1 MNIQYRV
8 VLTGYDMIMHQPCV
22 GAVLHQMHDTHIRAV
37 QAAHEAAADEIRDM
51 AYRKGMTL
59 PSNVSVSF
67 EDRADDS
74 GITHAT
80 VIRYWDAKGFEHVL
94 SEYDVYRVEELDNT
108 HTNFMYRGWRIE
120 YDVNDKWYWIYFLG
134 NKRNHRWSG
143 RSVAACCD
151 IIDEEC
157 NNMLA
162 QSM

>member
-37 QAAHEAAADEIRDM
+37 QAAHEAAAQEIVYLTSGRGM
-51 AYRKGMTL
+51 AL
-59 PSNVSVSF
+59 PGNISMSF
-67 EDRADDS
+67 EDRPNECGCTNA
-74 GITHAT
+74 AA
-80 VIRYWDAKGFEHVL
+80 IRYWDAKGFEHVL

>member
-8 VLTGYDMIMHQPCV
+8 VLTGYDMIMHQPRV

-37 QAAHEAAADEIRDM
+37 QAAHEAAAQEIVDLTSG
-51 AYRKGMTL
+51 KGMTL
-59 PSNVSVSF
+59 PGNISMSF
-67 EDRADDS
+67 EDRPNECGCTNA
-74 GITHAT
+74 AA
-80 VIRYWDAKGFEHVL
+80 IRYWDANGFEHAL